1 MMSKL
6 PKNWCECKLE
16 DLGKIFGGYAFKS
29 SNYTLDGARVVRIT
43 NVQKG
48 HFEDETPKFYS
59 IQNFLNDYLLQNDDI
74 LISLTGNVG
83 RVCKIEQKYLPAYL
97 NQRVEAFRINN
108 KICAKFVYYLMQQQE
123 FEKKCIENSKGVAQK
138 NLSPEYIK
146 KYVIFFP
153 PLDEQKRIVEK
164 IEELFSDIDNGIKD
178 LKIAQAQIKQ
188 YRQSV
193 LKSAFEGKLTD
204 NWRQLHKCEKNMEIK
219 EETGIYKIPHSWLWC
234 KLTAIG
240 TLNRGKSKHR
250 PRNDKK
256 LYGGKYPFIQTG
268 DVKEANMYIHK
279 YSQTYNDFGLSQSK
293 LWNENTL
300 CITIAAN
307 IAETAILKIKACF
320 PDSIVGFVKNKYLYS
335 EELVEYYFRTIKGK
349 LEKYAPATAQKN
361 INLSVLN
368 DILFP
373 LPSLPEQQQ
382 IVAEIEKRFAVADE
396 MEKAVKDSL
405 LQAEKLKQS
414 ILKQAFAGKL
424 VPQNP
429 NDEPAAVLLER
440 IKAVK
445 ENSTKGKK

>member
-1 MMSKL
+1 MPNNL
-6 PKNWCECKLE
+6 PLNWCECKFE
-16 DLGKIFGGYAFKS
+16 DVLDYEQPTRYIVSNTDYQEQGIAVLTAGKSFILGYTDEKDGIFDASKETVIIFDDFTTASKLVDFPFKVKS
-29 SNYTLDGARVVRIT
+29 SAMKILHAKKDINI
-43 NVQKG
+43 
-48 HFEDETPKFYS
+48 
-59 IQNFLNDYLLQNDDI
+59 NFL
-74 LISLTGNVG
+74 
-83 RVCKIEQKYLPAYL
+83 
-97 NQRVEAFRINN
+97 
-108 KICAKFVYYLMQQQE
+108 YYLMQTIHYESDTHKRYWISEYAKQTL
-123 FEKKCIENSKGVAQK
+123 
-138 NLSPEYIK
+138 NL
-146 KYVIFFP
+146 P
-153 PLDEQKRIVEK
+153 PLAEQERIVEK

-178 LKIAQAQIKQ
+178 LKTAQAQIKQ

-382 IVAEIEKRFAVADE
+382 IVAEIEKRFAVDDE
-396 MEKAVKDSL
+396 MEKAVNDSL

-440 IKAVK
+440 IKAAK

>member
-29 SNYTLDGARVVRIT
+29 LNYTLDGARVVRIT

-178 LKIAQAQIKQ
+178 LKIVQAQIKQ

-193 LKSAFEGKLTD
+193 LKSAFEGKLYKTSEWKEVKLEDVCQINPKTEIKDMKDDDIVSFLPMTSVKAECNYYTEENVLYSKVKKGYTKFKNRDVLFAKITPCMENGKVCIVD
-204 NWRQLHKCEKNMEIK
+204 NLIQDIGFGSTEFHILRCLNNIIPKYVYYVVIQQCFRKKAKKNMV
-219 EETGIYKIPHSWLWC
+219 GAVGQQRVP
-234 KLTAIG
+234 A
-240 TLNRGKSKHR
+240 
-250 PRNDKK
+250 
-256 LYGGKYPFIQTG
+256 
-268 DVKEANMYIHK
+268 
-279 YSQTYNDFGLSQSK
+279 DFM
-293 LWNENTL
+293 
-300 CITIAAN
+300 
-307 IAETAILKIKACF
+307 
-320 PDSIVGFVKNKYLYS
+320 KN
-335 EELVEYYFRTIKGK
+335 F
-349 LEKYAPATAQKN
+349 
-361 INLSVLN
+361 
-368 DILFP
+368 DIL
-373 LPSLPEQQQ
+373 LPPLPEQQQ

-396 MEKAVKDSL
+396 MEKAVNDSL

-440 IKAVK
+440 IKTAK

>member
-1 MMSKL
+1 MVNKL
-6 PKNWCECKLE
+6 PKNWCECCIKDVANIQTGKLDANAAVE
-16 DLGKIFGGYAFKS
+16 NGNYPFFTCALEPLKINTFSF
-29 SNYTLDGARVVRIT
+29 DGNCI
-43 NVQKG
+43 
-48 HFEDETPKFYS
+48 
-59 IQNFLNDYLLQNDDI
+59 YLPGN
-74 LISLTGNVG
+74 GANVG
-83 RVCKIEQKYLPAYL
+83 YVGYYQGKFDVYQRTYVLDKIAINERYLYFSILL
-97 NQRVEAFRINN
+97 NWKNYN
-108 KICAKFVYYLMQQQE
+108 KNKQF
-123 FEKKCIENSKGVAQK
+123 GVATNFIRLG
-138 NLSPEYIK
+138 NLENYPINL
-146 KYVIFFP
+146 P
-153 PLDEQKRIVEK
+153 PIEEQVRIVEK

-178 LKIAQAQIKQ
+178 LKTAQAQIKQ

-373 LPSLPEQQQ
+373 LSSLPEQQQ

-396 MEKAVKDSL
+396 MEKAVNDSL

-440 IKAVK
+440 IKAAK